1 MGLYVLSCQWGGPY
15 YTPDA
20 QMHILQMS
28 LHGALMLEGSPTL
41 MWTGQK
47 NVLVEGPSVLSC
59 HGEGPITH
67 LIPRCTSF
75 TCRCMVL

>member
-1 MGLYVLSCQWGGPY
+1 MSWSGTLCAQLPWGGPY

-47 NVLVEGPSVLSC
+47 NVWWRALLCSAAMGRALLL
-59 HGEGPITH
+59 T
-67 LIPRCTSF
+67 
-75 TCRCMVL
+75 